1 MGLLPYCSAGKPTAV
16 NKKQLRYAL
25 ACIPWKAKGV
35 SPKDVERQFTALS
48 HKKVKESRVCS
59 ATFRHQNE
67 EAQVL
72 QLFLKD
78 DGSVVSW
85 GATLGRNV
93 KKAPT
98 KWYTRVDEGAHKS
111 IDINQP
117 TSAQWDK
124 PNSLLKGLTDF
135 MRGDKRLRCDLLY
148 RHAIEALLHKAR
160 DEAVAN
166 GPKEEALQRQLFH
179 QGNQSH
185 WHRVFT
191 MPKYRLLEPE
201 PSNAGH
207 GIGPGCG
214 SRTASGSIHSICSQS
229 VPSNHQLLE
238 TIMGN
243 AIEGIQWSL
252 NVERGITAVQ
262 NDVGCTGNQD
272 SKPWPL
278 RQ

>member
-191 MPKYRLLEPE
+191 MSKYRLLEPSWVIRIRAIRRRARQRAWLRLKDAT
-201 PSNAGH
+201 SNRRDGLRINTLRSTAGT
-207 GIGPGCG
+207 C
-214 SRTASGSIHSICSQS
+214 R
-229 VPSNHQLLE
+229 
-238 TIMGN
+238 
-243 AIEGIQWSL
+243 
-252 NVERGITAVQ
+252 
-262 NDVGCTGNQD
+262 
-272 SKPWPL
+272 
-278 RQ
+278 